1 MFKRTAHRLAASLL
15 LCLVAL
21 VYFSPSFAGG
31 TYTQNFANGTAP
43 NWTNQI
49 STFSAATGYYSNDN
63 HSIAL
68 AMATYAGATW
78 DTDYT
83 YSVDMDSEFG
93 GGIGNAIGAVY
104 NFQDTNNY
112 YKIRLVE
119 NNGSAELISVIGGTA
134 TVLATATYN
143 FQAHTYITVK
153 IQRVAT
159 RTTVLI
165 NGTTVFSNVTQTG
178 LGAGMIGVV
187 DEFNFAKFTNISVT
201 PATLSGGSYS
211 QNFASGT
218 APDWSNQISTFSAA
232 TGYYSNDNHQI
243 ALALATYDGNTWDT
257 GYSYSVDMDSEF
269 GGGIG
274 NAIGAVF
281 NFQDTN
287 NYYKVRLVEN
297 NGSVEL
303 ISLIGGT
310 STVLATGTFNFQAHT
325 YITVNIQRTGTSTTV
340 LVNGTTVINNITQ
353 TGLGVGRIGVIEE
366 FNFAKFTNI
375 SVAPLG
381 SHTNA
386 FTPPFPRIG
395 FLGIGTKNE
404 VNFYNDAIGTMQRIG
419 SIGIQEAY
427 AKYNVVILG
436 RPDEDWNNS
445 GSRDRD
451 TEILS
456 LKSKAANPANFKVFG
471 YVDFTAFDPTSTTAG
486 VGSGVLTNQT
496 LGKNWFNGS
505 TATTAVL
512 LNVDGTVTPSVSNAS
527 WDNTDYATS
536 TSTDGQG
543 SYVGVSTLGE
553 TPPQWYAHYTF
564 YNLLSKN
571 RSGTDASRFAAILP
585 QNASPNFDS
594 LQCDNIRVDP
604 RVMGDWKRIGVAST
618 TKNNGQYQGTW
629 SDILANGQRQY
640 FDELRKL
647 TTAAGMTSY
656 LLGANA
662 GEYGNSYLGNTLTT
676 AGAMNGVLD
685 YATDEGVMGKNYS
698 IETFNTYAN
707 TIAAGNQMYDF
718 LNPNGARIVM
728 GNYADRP
735 GDLQNNTLPWNTD
748 LTGVNGEYQWMRYEL
763 ATCLMMDQVCA
774 IQRHPFY
781 APEVADLP
789 WYDEFDNAGAGV
801 GYLGTAVDTRQ
812 SAPRFNGVWAREFSG
827 GLAISNPKGN
837 GTQTVTLAQLGISSS
852 STWHRINGTQA
863 PMTNNGAALSLT
875 TPITVLERDGLI
887 LLRN

>member
-1 MFKRTAHRLAASLL
+1 MFKRTAHRLGASLL
-15 LCLVAL
+15 LCFVAI

-43 NWTNQI
+43 NWSNQI

-63 HSIAL
+63 HDIAL
-68 AMATYAGATW
+68 AMATYAGDTW

-83 YSVDMDSEFG
+83 YSIDMDAEFG
-93 GGIGNAIGAVY
+93 GGTDNAIGAVY

-143 FQAHTYITVK
+143 FPAHTYITVK

-165 NGTTVFSNVTQTG
+165 NGTPVFSNVTQTG

-187 DEFNFAKFTNISVT
+187 QEWNFAKFTNISVT
-201 PATLSGGSYS
+201 PATLAGGSYS

-232 TGYYSNDNHQI
+232 TGYYSNDNHDI

-257 GYSYSVDMDSEF
+257 GYSYSVNMDSEF

-287 NYYKVRLVEN
+287 NYYEVRLVEN

-310 STVLATGTFNFQAHT
+310 STVLATGTFNFPAHT
-325 YITVNIQRTGTSTTV
+325 YITVNIQRMGTSTTV
-340 LVNGTTVINNITQ
+340 LVNGATVINNITQ
-353 TGLGVGRIGVIEE
+353 AGLGVGRIGVIQEW
-366 FNFAKFTNI
+366 NFAKFTNI
-375 SVAPLG
+375 SVSPLG

-404 VNFYNDAIGTMQRIG
+404 VNFYNDATGTMQRIG
-419 SIGIQEAY
+419 TIGIQEAY

-436 RPDEDWNNS
+436 RGDEGWSNG

-456 LKSKAANPANFKVFG
+456 LKSKAANPANFKVLG
-471 YVDFTAFDPTSTTAG
+471 YVDFTAFDPTSNTAG

-496 LGKNWFNGS
+496 LGNNWQ
-505 TATTAVL
+505 V
-512 LNVDGTVTPSVSNAS
+512 LNVDGTNTPSPGNSA

-553 TPPQWYAHYTF
+553 TPPQWYAHYVF

-571 RSGTDASRFAAILP
+571 RSGTDASRFSAILP
-585 QNASPNFDS
+585 QNASANFDS

-604 RVMGDWKRIGVAST
+604 RVMGDWKRIHVAST

-629 SDILANGQRQY
+629 SDILANGQRQF

-698 IETFNTYAN
+698 IETFNTFAN

-735 GDLQNNTLPWNTD
+735 GDLPNNTLPWSTD
-748 LTGVNGEYQWMRYEL
+748 LNGVNGEYQWMRYEL
-763 ATCLMMDQVCA
+763 ASCLLMDQVCA
-774 IQRHPFY
+774 IQRHPLY

-863 PMTNNGAALSLT
+863 PMVNNGAAVSLT